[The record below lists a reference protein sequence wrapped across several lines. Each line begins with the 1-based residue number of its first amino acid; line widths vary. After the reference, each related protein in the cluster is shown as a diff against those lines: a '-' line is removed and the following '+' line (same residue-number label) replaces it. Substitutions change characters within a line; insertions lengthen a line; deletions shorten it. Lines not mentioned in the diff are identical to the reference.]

1 MTWPGRLI
9 LNVDQ
14 SKTDTEY
21 GRDLPVH
28 WPIVLVDILTPYVML
43 IPSLIR
49 RSIPFLPFY
58 SPLLEVESFMF
69 KDAKK
74 NAKVLSRNAMLRLL
88 LERRTMEE
96 LQNDRCSEK
105 DSESFRAV
113 AGSKPKWLEQ
123 LGKPQGLRRFS
134 RHETIVWLESPGHLW
149 SRNPFGIWWKLVASY
164 ALIQRCVSTDQ
175 TEPLV
180 IFGV

>member
-1 MTWPGRLI
+1 MGEIYLCIDQLFWLIFWPPML
-9 LNVDQ
+9 
-14 SKTDTEY
+14 
-21 GRDLPVH
+21 
-28 WPIVLVDILTPYVML
+28 WYVML

-69 KDAKK
+69 KDATK

-134 RHETIVWLESPGHLW
+134 RHETIVWPESPGHLW
-149 SRNPFGIWWKLVASY
+149 SRNPFGIWWKLVAS

>member
-1 MTWPGRLI
+1 
-9 LNVDQ
+9 
-14 SKTDTEY
+14 
-21 GRDLPVH
+21 
-28 WPIVLVDILTPYVML
+28 
-43 IPSLIR
+43 
-49 RSIPFLPFY
+49 
-58 SPLLEVESFMF
+58 MF

-134 RHETIVWLESPGHLW
+134 RHETIVWPESPGHL
-149 SRNPFGIWWKLVASY
+149 
-164 ALIQRCVSTDQ
+164 
-175 TEPLV
+175 
-180 IFGV
+180 